1 MHLDSSVILINSRF
15 LSIYLILM
23 KLHIV
28 INRRPIIILKTLV
41 NICLHVIMHAHMLVV
56 VHIRWIERVHLWLL
70 MVHWI
75 SHLVMVC
82 LLHSHVNLTIWR
94 HCLLRQI
101 WNNTLWRVKVIVHH
115 LVLSL
120 KVLIWLLH
128 HLMSH
133 VHLLMLSSLTI
144 RITLI
149 LLYHVLLGL
158 FLVILH
164 VKYNIKFYIFI
175 LK

>member
-1 MHLDSSVILINSRF
+1 
-15 LSIYLILM
+15 M

-41 NICLHVIMHAHMLVV
+41 NISLHVIMHTHMLIR
-56 VHIRWIERVHLWLL
+56 VHIRWITRGHLWLL
-70 MVHWI
+70 VMHRI
-75 SHLVMVC
+75 SHLIMVC
-82 LLHSHVNLTIWR
+82 LLHSHVNLSIWR
-94 HCLLRQI
+94 HCMRRQI

-120 KVLIWLLH
+120 KVLVWLLH

-133 VHLLMLSSLTI
+133 VHMLMLSSLTI
-144 RITLI
+144 GITLI
-149 LLYHVLLGL
+149 LLHHLLLAL

-164 VKYNIKFYIFI
+164 AKYNI
-175 LK
+175 

>member
-1 MHLDSSVILINSRF
+1 MHLPSGVILIISWF

-41 NICLHVIMHAHMLVV
+41 NICLHVIMHAHMLIW
-56 VHIRWIERVHLWLL
+56 VHVRWIELVHLWLL
-70 MVHWI
+70 VMHWI

-82 LLHSHVNLTIWR
+82 LLHSHVNLSIWR
-94 HCLLRQI
+94 HCLRRHI

-120 KVLIWLLH
+120 KVLVWLLH

-133 VHLLMLSSLTI
+133 VHVLMLSSLTI

-149 LLYHVLLGL
+149 LLHHLLLAL

-164 VKYNIKFYIFI
+164 AKYNI
-175 LK
+175 